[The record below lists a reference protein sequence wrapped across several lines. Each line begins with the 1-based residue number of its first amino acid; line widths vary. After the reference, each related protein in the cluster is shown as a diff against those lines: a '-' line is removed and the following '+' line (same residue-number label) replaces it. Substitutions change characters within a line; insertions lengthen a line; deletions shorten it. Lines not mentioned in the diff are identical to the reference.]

1 MEDLDDAKDLEALR
15 ELQGR
20 KKLLHEALNT
30 LNIAHLDAQQDAV
43 KQADF
48 GWNAKRDRLQRG
60 LSQNI
65 VDLLNNANSF
75 AAEKLSLDEDEA
87 ILRENLIEMNKIL
100 NDLDA
105 EEAKFAGLDGVGF
118 SDGQLQM
125 IRSMD
130 EIFENRRSTI
140 EAYDKAVGEMKNGNT
155 LDVHMSALDSIVKS
169 GFRGGS
175 LYEKAK
181 SVLLVKSSLKEMEG
195 RAFLQ
200 DDFQN
205 WNQVGNYLSEK
216 LTTGT
221 MVDKEISFLKKL
233 YKEERLEDIYK
244 TRLLVPGE
252 KLQRLESI
260 DEKWVP
266 ILLDQNRGAGY
277 EFIWTRGNK
286 IESQVEFQQG
296 TEGSKVTRTGERNDG
311 SYLVSQKVK
320 LISGRSFTNATF
332 ESEWWGVGP
341 NLEKRADKVMVSG
354 EVFMG
359 GAVVPDGSVWSN
371 ETSYLHAEDSK
382 VLKIFGD
389 IPKVNGVPL
398 VFIDSLKSDPINAF
412 IKARIFHA
420 VMQSLELRPHEW
432 GLMNCRRFW
441 IMKNF

>member
-1 MEDLDDAKDLEALR
+1 
-15 ELQGR
+15 
-20 KKLLHEALNT
+20 
-30 LNIAHLDAQQDAV
+30 
-43 KQADF
+43 
-48 GWNAKRDRLQRG
+48 
-60 LSQNI
+60 
-65 VDLLNNANSF
+65 
-75 AAEKLSLDEDEA
+75 
-87 ILRENLIEMNKIL
+87 MNKIL

-233 YKEERLEDIYK
+233 YKL
-244 TRLLVPGE
+244 
-252 KLQRLESI
+252 
-260 DEKWVP
+260 
-266 ILLDQNRGAGY
+266 
-277 EFIWTRGNK
+277 
-286 IESQVEFQQG
+286 
-296 TEGSKVTRTGERNDG
+296 
-311 SYLVSQKVK
+311 
-320 LISGRSFTNATF
+320 
-332 ESEWWGVGP
+332 
-341 NLEKRADKVMVSG
+341 
-354 EVFMG
+354 
-359 GAVVPDGSVWSN
+359 
-371 ETSYLHAEDSK
+371 
-382 VLKIFGD
+382 
-389 IPKVNGVPL
+389 
-398 VFIDSLKSDPINAF
+398 
-412 IKARIFHA
+412 
-420 VMQSLELRPHEW
+420 
-432 GLMNCRRFW
+432 
-441 IMKNF
+441 